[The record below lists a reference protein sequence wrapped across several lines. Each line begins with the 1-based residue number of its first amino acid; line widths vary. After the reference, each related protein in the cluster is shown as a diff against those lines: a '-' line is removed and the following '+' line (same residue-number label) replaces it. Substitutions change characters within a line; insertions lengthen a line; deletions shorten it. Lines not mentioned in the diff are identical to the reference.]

1 MIERYGDHSANER
14 TFLAW
19 VRTVVA
25 IIGFGL
31 AAARLGQ
38 EKVTPWSEM
47 LMLGAGAL
55 VVLIAFLR
63 MRHVR
68 KNIAAAE
75 LIDDTALTTDAFL
88 MVLIASLFGLIA
100 AFGIHVTPQ

>member
-25 IIGFGL
+25 IVGFGL
-31 AAARLGQ
+31 AASRLGQ
-38 EKVTPWSEM
+38 ERAAVWSEM

-55 VVLIAFLR
+55 VILIAFLR

-75 LIDDTALTTDAFL
+75 LFDDSALTADAFL
-88 MVLIASLFGLIA
+88 MVLIGALFGLIA
-100 AFGIHVTPQ
+100 AFGIHVTP